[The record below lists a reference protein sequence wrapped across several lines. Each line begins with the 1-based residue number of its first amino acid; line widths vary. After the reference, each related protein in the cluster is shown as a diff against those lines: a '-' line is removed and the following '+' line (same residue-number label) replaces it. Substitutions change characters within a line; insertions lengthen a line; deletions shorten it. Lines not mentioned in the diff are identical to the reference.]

1 MAIIRTNKEGKQLEA
16 ALCVASQI
24 GYVIPEYVAQE
35 LDPDTDAAAAEQLV
49 TKLVDTLKSNREP
62 CLEYPRM
69 RRVLVEMVISMVE
82 LCPGYI
88 NIFREKGAKDALDMV
103 KATPSRLEK
112 YRVFLDGEGVVPESL
127 SMRDLVDNAKRLIY
141 EATPTPGS
149 QT

>member
-35 LDPDTDAAAAEQLV
+35 LDPDTDSAAAEQLV

-88 NIFREKGAKDALDMV
+88 NIFRE
-103 KATPSRLEK
+103 
-112 YRVFLDGEGVVPESL
+112 
-127 SMRDLVDNAKRLIY
+127 
-141 EATPTPGS
+141 
-149 QT
+149 

>member
-1 MAIIRTNKEGKQLEA
+1 MEIIRTKEGKQLEA

-24 GYVIPEYVAQE
+24 GYVIPEYIAQE

-62 CLEYPRM
+62 CLEYPRI
-69 RRVLVEMVISMVE
+69 RRVLVEVVISIVE

-88 NIFREKGAKDALDMV
+88 KIFREKGAKDALDMV
-103 KATPSRLEK
+103 KGTPSRLEK
-112 YRVFLDGEGVVPESL
+112 YRVFLHGEGVVPETL
-127 SMRDLVDNAKRLIY
+127 TMRDLVDNAKRLIY

-149 QT
+149 RI

>member
-35 LDPDTDAAAAEQLV
+35 LDPDTDSAAAEQLV

-88 NIFREKGAKDALDMV
+88 NIFREKGAKDVLDMV

-112 YRVFLDGEGVVPESL
+112 YRVFLDGEGVIPESL

-149 QT
+149 QI